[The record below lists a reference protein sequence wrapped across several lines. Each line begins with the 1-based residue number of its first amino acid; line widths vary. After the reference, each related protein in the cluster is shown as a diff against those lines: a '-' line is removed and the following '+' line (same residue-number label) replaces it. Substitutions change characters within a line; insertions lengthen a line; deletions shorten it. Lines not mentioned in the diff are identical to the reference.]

1 MRWLVEKDIFSILF
15 IIWEIILVT
24 LKFEKIFKV
33 GRVEAKEFVK
43 ATRAVLC
50 SI

>member
-1 MRWLVEKDIFSILF
+1 MRWLVEKDFFYL
-15 IIWEIILVT
+15 L
-24 LKFEKIFKV
+24 FEKSFLIKNNIEYIFKV